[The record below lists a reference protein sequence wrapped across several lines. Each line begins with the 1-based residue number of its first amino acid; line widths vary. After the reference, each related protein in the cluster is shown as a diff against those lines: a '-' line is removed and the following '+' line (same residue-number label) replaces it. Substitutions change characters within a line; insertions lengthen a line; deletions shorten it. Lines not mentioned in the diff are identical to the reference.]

1 MQNDPPMYEY
11 IEGQLVERN
20 PAYAV
25 VDVHGIGYLLSISV
39 YTYSQLKENA
49 SCRLYT
55 HLVIREDGMALFGF
69 AEAGERELFRQLISV
84 SGVGVNTARIILSS
98 LSPQE
103 VCLAIAEGDAPLL
116 QKIKG
121 IGGKTAQR
129 IIVDLKDKVSKD
141 LIARENLGFLHNT
154 KKEEALSGLII
165 LGFPKMLADKALTKI
180 IEKEGTG
187 LSVEELIKQALK
199 VL

>member
-1 MQNDPPMYEY
+1 
-11 IEGQLVERN
+11 
-20 PAYAV
+20 
-25 VDVHGIGYLLSISV
+25 
-39 YTYSQLKENA
+39 
-49 SCRLYT
+49 
-55 HLVIREDGMALFGF
+55 
-69 AEAGERELFRQLISV
+69 
-84 SGVGVNTARIILSS
+84 
-98 LSPQE
+98 
-103 VCLAIAEGDAPLL
+103 
-116 QKIKG
+116 
-121 IGGKTAQR
+121 
-129 IIVDLKDKVSKD
+129 VSKD